1 MANSVSKTTLPF
13 DVQKL
18 LEFALGDAP
27 QLATDQTIQTAAK
40 FLTDTL
46 GCALAGSGSATNAAL
61 HEAFKKNSG
70 DYVIP
75 GRTRNQSKECAALL
89 TAHAIHCLEWD
100 AVHEP
105 AVVHA
110 MSVTTGALWAELQD
124 NPHIS
129 GRQLL
134 ECIIVGVEIASRLGV
149 ATDAP
154 LRFFRPATAGLLG
167 ATAAICRMRGLDIAT
182 ASNATG
188 LAYSQIQGTM
198 QAHLEGTS
206 ALAVQV
212 ALSARASLDACDM
225 AEAGLTGPHD
235 ILSGA
240 FGYFTLIEEGAETGL
255 FLEDLGNRYSVD
267 ELSIKP
273 YPTGRASHGALS
285 MLMKHVSSGEVAAA
299 NFSSL
304 TAEVPPLIHRLVGRP
319 YKPDMT
325 EAYARLCLPFLV
337 GLVLEDGTINP
348 TRFTLNDFADR
359 KVADHAAK
367 VAVQIDNNPDPNAL
381 APQRIIITLKDGQTI
396 SEAVPATLGAPGN
409 PLSDAALK
417 QKFML
422 AVSIS
427 QVELK
432 EPDQVFDSLLTI
444 SAAPSALHALKQL
457 VPAQT

>member
-1 MANSVSKTTLPF
+1 MTNSVSTTSLPF

-18 LEFALGDAP
+18 LEFAMGDAP
-27 QLATDQTIQTAAK
+27 QLAPDQTIQTAAT

-61 HEAFKKNSG
+61 HKAFEKNSG
-70 DYVIP
+70 NYVIP
-75 GRTRNQSKECAALL
+75 GRTRTQSKECAALL

-110 MSVTTGALWAELQD
+110 MSVTTGTLWAEMQD

-149 ATDAP
+149 ATNAP

-167 ATAAICRMRGLDIAT
+167 ATAAICRMRGLETTIT
-182 ASNATG
+182 ANAIG

-198 QAHLEGTS
+198 QAHVEGTS
-206 ALAVQV
+206 ALAIQV
-212 ALSARASLDACDM
+212 ALSARAALNACDM
-225 AEAGLTGPHD
+225 ASAGLTGPHD

-240 FGYFTLIEEGAETGL
+240 FGYFTLIEQGAETGL
-255 FLEDLGNRYSVD
+255 FLEDLGKRYSID

-285 MLMKHVSSGEVAAA
+285 VLMKHMASEEVTAA
-299 NFSSL
+299 NFSGL

-337 GLVLEDGTINP
+337 GLALEDGTINP
-348 TRFTLNDFADR
+348 ARFTLSDFADR
-359 KVADHAAK
+359 KVAAHAAQ
-367 VAVQIDNNPDPNAL
+367 VAVQIDDNPDLNAL
-381 APQRIIITLKDGQTI
+381 APQRIIIALKDGQTI

-409 PLSDAALK
+409 PLPDADLK
-417 QKFML
+417 QKFLL
-422 AVSIS
+422 AASIS
-427 QVELK
+427 YAEPNQ
-432 EPDQVFDSLLTI
+432 PDQIFDSLLNI
-444 SAAPSALHALKQL
+444 AAAPSALPALKQL